1 MQTDFLQYIF
11 QAINNLLTQNLG
23 FFDAM
28 GQNLF
33 RSFATILVA
42 WFGIKSALASAS
54 GRPSFQFDHFASL
67 LLTISFGFAM
77 VNYYSTPIPGVGV
90 SFHNLV
96 TNEAQFLSTQIDQAQ
111 LQTVVTQVADFESR
125 MDSPGWGDIL
135 GTAIYVIVTI
145 LLAAAQAI
153 AIVVIAYGFIATAV
167 CVLVGPVFVPFF
179 IVPKMEWLFWGWF
192 RCFIQYAFYQVIA
205 AAVVYVIGNLML
217 GALRLPPAGTLST
230 VQLIAWFP
238 VLFITFLAS
247 IYVLLKIPSLTNHIF
262 SGTAGGSSAGLLDA
276 PAAVLEQGDVMDR
289 DATFQ
294 DAKRLYLEQYGDPMV
309 TNTYLKIALA
319 LLSIVCVALALI
331 DLRTIR
337 TFQNF
342 RPLVIRIDDLGR
354 AEAINYHNLE
364 YKPQDAEAKYFLSQF
379 CALYYRR
386 NRYTIQDDFSK
397 SLYFLDGKLADGILD
412 AYRKDD
418 IIKKFITNTAAP
430 EIDVDVKKVAL
441 EEMQTPPFRARV
453 DFYMV
458 YYSPADHSELKR
470 DLYTANFVFVFKS
483 QVPNELIPI
492 NPLGMTITYFRED
505 EAFK

>member
-1 MQTDFLQYIF
+1 M
-11 QAINNLLTQNLG
+11 NN
-23 FFDAM
+23 DA
-28 GQNLF
+28 
-33 RSFATILVA
+33 
-42 WFGIKSALASAS
+42 
-54 GRPSFQFDHFASL
+54 
-67 LLTISFGFAM
+67 
-77 VNYYSTPIPGVGV
+77 
-90 SFHNLV
+90 SFH
-96 TNEAQFLSTQIDQAQ
+96 
-111 LQTVVTQVADFESR
+111 
-125 MDSPGWGDIL
+125 
-135 GTAIYVIVTI
+135 
-145 LLAAAQAI
+145 
-153 AIVVIAYGFIATAV
+153 
-167 CVLVGPVFVPFF
+167 
-179 IVPKMEWLFWGWF
+179 
-192 RCFIQYAFYQVIA
+192 
-205 AAVVYVIGNLML
+205 
-217 GALRLPPAGTLST
+217 
-230 VQLIAWFP
+230 
-238 VLFITFLAS
+238 
-247 IYVLLKIPSLTNHIF
+247 
-262 SGTAGGSSAGLLDA
+262 
-276 PAAVLEQGDVMDR
+276 
-289 DATFQ
+289 
-294 DAKRLYLEQYGDPMV
+294 DAKRLYLESCGDPMV

-319 LLSIVCVALALI
+319 LLSARLLSALALI

-397 SLYFLDGKLADGILD
+397 SLYFLDGKLANGILD

-492 NPLGMTITYFRED
+492 NPLGMTDHLLPRRPGVQMKIPTQLAEKRSAAGAGQHRPNLRTPLVSLSSGPPPHARHFPPHRPRTS
-505 EAFK
+505 KP